1 MATKKEIELQ
11 QKCDVEK
18 WVASETA
25 GRDLCGE
32 AFEFCAY
39 CDKSLEFP
47 CAKASAVMKKKTAT
61 PKAKKTTST
70 KTTKTTKTTA
80 TKKTAGTKKTTAT
93 KTAKTKTT
101 KASDEKDA

>member
-32 AFEFCAY
+32 AFEFCAF

-47 CAKASAVMKKKTAT
+47 CAKAAALMKKKTAV
-61 PKAKKTTST
+61 PKTKKTTA
-70 KTTKTTKTTA
+70 TKTTA

-93 KTAKTKTT
+93 KTTKTT
-101 KASDEKDA
+101 KAKAEKDA